1 MVFVK
6 RQRGSEKR
14 MRDVKVLVA
23 VAVVCFTDGGRGH
36 EPKMLLVSRRWK
48 RQERRIA
55 GKHITVPEKGG
66 A

>member
-1 MVFVK
+1 
-6 RQRGSEKR
+6 

-36 EPKMLLVSRRWK
+36 KPKMLLVSRRWK

-55 GKHITVPEKGG
+55 GKRITVPEKGG